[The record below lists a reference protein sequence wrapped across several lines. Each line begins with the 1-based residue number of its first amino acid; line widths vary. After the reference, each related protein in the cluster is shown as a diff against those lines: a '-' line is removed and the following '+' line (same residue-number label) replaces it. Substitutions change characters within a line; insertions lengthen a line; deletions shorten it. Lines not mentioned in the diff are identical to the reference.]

1 MPKTIFNSSEKSNFI
16 LNMTEEQYT
25 KYASRGLFI
34 AMLTT
39 PLLTI
44 VPELSYS
51 LSTSTTVSYAF
62 SAAGLVIGGVIAMI
76 LAIIGIMKNYVSKRT
91 AFPAVA
97 MGIMVLWAVVSLIKG
112 CDLSISMYGY
122 PNRGEGLLA
131 IIFYFCFFVTAMCIK
146 REKGLRTILDGI
158 VGVGV
163 LNSIIALVQIFTG
176 ELGHYKYISLQLCV
190 NAASGLSMSPLFL
203 AMVLTLSLTAALIG
217 FVTSDCKKRR
227 TILLVI
233 SAVFSFIMMFTYSF
247 IGVCGLAFAVIA
259 AFAAVFVMKAPKSRL
274 ACIPVSIVSAA
285 AAVALVYSGAIGN
298 ISSYSLYDGRILW
311 FQDGYSRASAS
322 GMYNPDVIDID
333 NTADVYLYMNSRTM
347 DIIEHNPLFGTGP
360 DQLAFALIRVTEDTN
375 LNMDMTDFIPM
386 NKGVFDKVYN
396 EYLYV
401 AASRGIPSLIFF
413 VLTLLAALVLGRSSY
428 KKKRTP
434 ENFTVLVLLVGGVLV
449 YLIGCSSIPYAPVFW
464 TVAGAACAAALPEEK
479 KKAVAAA
486 GKKVGKAGE
495 TVSEAKKEVSEVKEK
510 VSKAEEKTSE
520 AVKTASGAKKK
531 PSKKAKKKK

>member
-1 MPKTIFNSSEKSNFI
+1 
-16 LNMTEEQYT
+16 
-25 KYASRGLFI
+25 
-34 AMLTT
+34 
-39 PLLTI
+39 
-44 VPELSYS
+44 
-51 LSTSTTVSYAF
+51 
-62 SAAGLVIGGVIAMI
+62 MI

-360 DQLAFALIRVTEDTN
+360 DQLAFEGLLITGEHKAVVA
-375 LNMDMTDFIPM
+375 
-386 NKGVFDKVYN
+386 VFKVC
-396 EYLYV
+396 EKAVVVCDYV
-401 AASRGIPSLIFF
+401 IRAAVMRDCEVVDCINGPF
-413 VLTLLAALVLGRSSY
+413 LVLGSV
-428 KKKRTP
+428 P
-434 ENFTVLVLLVGGVLV
+434 VELPLIEVLVFTLCDIEGNRNLVLAPGRLRCLCGKNLNDVCALRECFKYLASVVAVVGG
-449 YLIGCSSIPYAPVFW
+449 
-464 TVAGAACAAALPEEK
+464 
-479 KKAVAAA
+479 
-486 GKKVGKAGE
+486 
-495 TVSEAKKEVSEVKEK
+495 
-510 VSKAEEKTSE
+510 
-520 AVKTASGAKKK
+520 
-531 PSKKAKKKK
+531 